1 MEERV
6 AHLERVNKALLKRL
20 PPCEKDQ
27 HTLDEWHRPEYV
39 PPSGWAV
46 AVYPNLYARNCLGCN
61 HYRVSCDH
69 KDSMVK
75 CSKGALKNPDHTS
88 MCTVCGFT
96 EIHQDPP
103 TTTHI
108 PASPGLVFGERE
120 KRPRPIYDGPPS
132 LFASPAALGTFTAA
146 TPAFGVPAGNEVG
159 EVFLRSA

>member
-27 HTLDEWHRPEYV
+27 HTLDEWHRPPYQ
-39 PPSGWAV
+39 PASGWSV
-46 AVYPNLYARNCLGCN
+46 AVETKIMVRNCLGCN
-61 HYRVSCDH
+61 HYRISCNH
-69 KDSMVK
+69 ADSMVK

-96 EIHQDPP
+96 EVYQEPP
-103 TTTHI
+103 ATTHI
-108 PASPGLVFGERE
+108 PEMRFHERE

-132 LFASPAALGTFTAA
+132 LFGGPASLMPVFGASAATVA
-146 TPAFGVPAGNEVG
+146 TPAFGVPAVA
-159 EVFLRSA
+159 VTSSLL